1 MFDVLMNA
9 DERAV
14 RDEARA
20 FVRDRVDPQLLRDMD
35 AEKVEYPRD
44 FVRESGRAGL
54 LGVRFPREWGG
65 RGLDWT
71 AESAVIEEFGV
82 LGTALGCAQ
91 SMPSIVGEALHS
103 FGTEDQK
110 RRYLRSILSGERI
123 SAEGLT
129 EPRGGSDF
137 FGATTT
143 ARQEGD
149 TFVLNGQKRFVVGAV
164 SADLFLV
171 YARTG
176 GPEAKPHKAISAF
189 LVERAMGVEVKHV
202 YGLMGTRGGGTGRIL
217 FKEVRVPAL
226 NLLGELHG
234 GYDVF
239 NRMMIPERL
248 TSAAGALGMGRAV
261 LEVATRYAHRRK
273 AFGRVIRDFQGVSF
287 RIAESVAR
295 MDAARALVYA
305 AGRMVDAGLDA
316 RRLVSEAKKVATEA
330 AWATVNDAM
339 QVMGGIGYTQ
349 VFPVE
354 RMLRDL
360 RLALIWTGTNEIM
373 NLLVQHEYA
382 KELLGAPGR
391 SRDIEADATHA
402 EAEEEKV
409 YE

>member
-1 MFDVLMNA
+1 MFDVLMDA
-9 DERAV
+9 EGLAV
-14 RDEARA
+14 RDAARV
-20 FVRDRVDPQLLRDMD
+20 FVRDKVDPQLLRDMD
-35 AEKVEYPRD
+35 AEKVEYPRV

-54 LGVRFPREWGG
+54 LGVRFPKEWGG

-103 FGTEDQK
+103 FGTAEQK
-110 RRYLRSILSGERI
+110 RRYFAPILSGELI

-149 TFVLNGQKRFVVGAV
+149 HFILNGQKRFVVGAA
-164 SADLFLV
+164 SADVFLI

-176 GPEAKPHKAISAF
+176 GPEAKAHKAISAF
-189 LVERAMGVEVKHV
+189 LVERGMGVAVKHV

-217 FKEVRVPAL
+217 FKDVRVPAA
-226 NLLGELHG
+226 NLVGELHG
-234 GYDVF
+234 GSDVF

-273 AFGRVIRDFQGVSF
+273 AFGKVIRDFQGVSF

-295 MDAARALVYA
+295 LDAARALVYA
-305 AGRMVDAGLDA
+305 AGRTVDAGLDG

>member
-1 MFDVLMNA
+1 MFDVLMN
-9 DERAV
+9 ESQKAV
-14 RDEARA
+14 RDAARV

-35 AEKVEYPRD
+35 AEKVEYPRE

-54 LGVRFPREWGG
+54 LGVRFPVEWGG

-82 LGTALGCAQ
+82 LGTALGCAM
-91 SMPSIVGEALHS
+91 SMPGIVGEALNH
-103 FGTEDQK
+103 FGSPDQK
-110 RRYLRSILSGERI
+110 RRYLAPILRGELV

-143 ARQEGD
+143 ARREGD
-149 TFVLNGQKRFVVGAV
+149 AFFLNGQKRFVVGAV
-164 SADLFLV
+164 SADVFLI

-176 GPEAKPHKAISAF
+176 GSEAKPHEAISAF
-189 LVERAMGVEVKHV
+189 LVERGMGVEVKHV
-202 YGLMGTRGGGTGRIL
+202 YGLMGTRGGGTGRIAMRD
-217 FKEVRVPAL
+217 VRVPAE
-226 NLLGELHG
+226 NLVGRLHG
-234 GYDVF
+234 GSEIF

-261 LEVATRYAHRRK
+261 LEVATRYAHKRK
-273 AFGRVIRDFQGVSF
+273 AFGRAIREFQGVSF

-305 AGRMVDAGLDA
+305 AGRMVDAGQDA

-330 AWATVNDAM
+330 AWSTVNDAM
-339 QVMGGIGYTQ
+339 QVLGGIGYTD

-391 SRDIEADATHA
+391 SRDIEGDATHA
-402 EAEEEKV
+402 EACDEKV

>member
-1 MFDVLMNA
+1 MFDVLM
-9 DERAV
+9 DETRRAV

-20 FVRDRVDPQLLRDMD
+20 FVRDNVDPQLLRDMD

-44 FVRESGRAGL
+44 YVRAAGRARL
-54 LGVRFPREWGG
+54 LGVRFPVEWGG

-82 LGTALGCAQ
+82 LGTALGCAHA
-91 SMPSIVGEALHS
+91 MPSIVGEALNH
-103 FGTEDQK
+103 FGTEEQK
-110 RRYLRSILSGERI
+110 RRYLAPILRGELI

-149 TFVLNGQKRFVVGAV
+149 VFVLDGQKRFVVGAV
-164 SADLFLV
+164 SAELFLI

-176 GPEAKPHKAISAF
+176 GPDADPHEAISAF

-217 FKEVRVPAL
+217 LRGTRVPGA
-226 NLLGELHG
+226 NLVGRLHG
-234 GYDVF
+234 GYEVF
-239 NRMMIPERL
+239 NRMMLPERL

-261 LEVATRYAHRRK
+261 LEVATRYAHKRK
-273 AFGRVIRDFQGVSF
+273 AFGRVIRDFEGVSF

-305 AGRMVDAGLDA
+305 AGRTVDAGQDA

-339 QVMGGIGYTQ
+339 QVMGGIGYTD

-382 KELLGAPGR
+382 KELLGTRRR
-391 SRDIEADATHA
+391 SRNIEADASHA

>member
-1 MFDVLMNA
+1 MFDVLMNP
-9 DERAV
+9 EGLAV

-20 FVRDRVDPQLLRDMD
+20 FVRDQVDPQLLKDMD
-35 AEKVEYPRD
+35 AEKIDYPRD
-44 FVRESGRAGL
+44 FVRASGDARL
-54 LGVRFPREWGG
+54 LGVRFPVQWGG

-91 SMPSIVGEALHS
+91 SMPSIVGEALHR
-103 FGTEDQK
+103 FGTEAQK
-110 RRYLRSILSGERI
+110 RRYFTPLLSGELI

-143 ARQEGD
+143 ATQDGD
-149 TFVLNGQKRFVVGAV
+149 HFLLNGQKRFVVGAV
-164 SADLFLV
+164 SADVFLV

-176 GPEAKPHKAISAF
+176 GPDAKPHKAISAF
-189 LVERAMGVEVKHV
+189 LVERDMGVVVKHV

-217 FKEVRVPAL
+217 FKDVHVPAA
-226 NLLGELHG
+226 NLVGELHG
-234 GYDVF
+234 GYEVF

-261 LEVATRYAHRRK
+261 LEVATRYAHKRK
-273 AFGRVIRDFQGVSF
+273 AFDRTIRDFQGVSF

-295 MDAARALVYA
+295 LDAARALVYA
-305 AGRMVDAGLDA
+305 AGCTVDAGLDG

-382 KELLGAPGR
+382 KELLGAPGLAR
-391 SRDIEADATHA
+391 NIEADATHA
-402 EAEEEKV
+402 EAEDEKV
-409 YE
+409 FE

>member
-1 MFDVLMNA
+1 MFEVLMNCE
-9 DERAV
+9 ERRV
-14 RDEARA
+14 QDEARA
-20 FVRDRVDPQLLRDMD
+20 FVRDQVDPQLLRDMD

-44 FVRESGRAGL
+44 YVRAAGAAGL
-54 LGVRFPREWGG
+54 LGVRFPVAWGG
-65 RGLDWT
+65 RGLNWT
-71 AESAVIEEFGV
+71 AEAAVIEEFGV
-82 LGTALGCAQ
+82 LGTALGCAH
-91 SMPSIVGEALHS
+91 SMPSIVGEALHR
-103 FGTEDQK
+103 FGTEAQK
-110 RRYLRSILSGERI
+110 ARYLRPILSGELI

-149 TFVLNGQKRFVVGAV
+149 TFVLNGQKRFVVGAAG
-164 SADLFLV
+164 ADVFLV

-176 GPEAKPHKAISAF
+176 APEARNQQAISAF
-189 LVERAMGVEVKHV
+189 LVERGMGVEVKHV

-217 FKEVRVPAL
+217 FKDVRVPAA
-226 NLLGELHG
+226 NLVGELHG

-239 NRMMIPERL
+239 NRMVIPERL
-248 TSAAGALGMGRAV
+248 TSAAGALGMGRSV
-261 LEVATRYAHRRK
+261 LEVATRYAHKRK

-295 MDAARALVYA
+295 MDAARALVYT

-339 QVMGGIGYTQ
+339 QVMGGIGYTE

-354 RMLRDL
+354 RMLRDV

-391 SRDIEADATHA
+391 TRAIEADATHA
-402 EAEEEKV
+402 EATEEIV

>member
-1 MFDVLMNA
+1 MFDVLMNVE
-9 DERAV
+9 ERAV
-14 RDEARA
+14 RDEARV

-44 FVRESGRAGL
+44 FVRESGRLGL
-54 LGVRFPREWGG
+54 LGVRFPKHWGG
-65 RGLDWT
+65 RGLGWT

-110 RRYLRSILSGERI
+110 DRYLRSILSGERI

-143 ARQEGD
+143 AHQEGD
-149 TFVLNGQKRFVVGAV
+149 TFLLNGQKRFVVGAA
-164 SADLFLV
+164 SADLFLI

-176 GPEAKPHKAISAF
+176 SPEAKPHKAISAF
-189 LVERAMGVEVKHV
+189 LVERGMGVEVKHI

-217 FKEVRVPAL
+217 FKDVRVPAT
-226 NLLGELHG
+226 NLIGELHG

-261 LEVATRYAHRRK
+261 LEVATRYAHKRK

-305 AGRMVDAGLDA
+305 AGCMVDANLDA

-339 QVMGGIGYTQ
+339 QVMGGIGYTD

-360 RLALIWTGTNEIM
+360 RLALIWTGTNQIM

-409 YE
+409 FE